1 MKIFLSQLAH
11 GSVHIGIKDMVTTC
25 ASRNQEKLLEAI
37 QKTNLDSADLSMY
50 NNGGWD

>member
-11 GSVHIGIKDMVTTC
+11 GRTYRYKGYGYNMCRETKK
-25 ASRNQEKLLEAI
+25 KLLEAI

>member
-25 ASRNQEKLLEAI
+25 AGKPRKKLLEAI